1 MAKEVGLKS
10 VKDIGKLSM
19 FSKQLSENVKKEG
32 LLINQFSI
40 KDLPEDEQNRSLYY
54 VFIDENQDK
63 LEIRNNDDLNLIISK
78 FNSSQSMG
86 PNLNLYVH
94 VDEKAFEKLNAAPN
108 NVIIEQQKQVPDQAA
123 IKSELDIFSPNHSA
137 APPK

>member
-54 VFIDENQDK
+54 VFIDENQD
-63 LEIRNNDDLNLIISK
+63 
-78 FNSSQSMG
+78 
-86 PNLNLYVH
+86 
-94 VDEKAFEKLNAAPN
+94 
-108 NVIIEQQKQVPDQAA
+108 
-123 IKSELDIFSPNHSA
+123 
-137 APPK
+137 